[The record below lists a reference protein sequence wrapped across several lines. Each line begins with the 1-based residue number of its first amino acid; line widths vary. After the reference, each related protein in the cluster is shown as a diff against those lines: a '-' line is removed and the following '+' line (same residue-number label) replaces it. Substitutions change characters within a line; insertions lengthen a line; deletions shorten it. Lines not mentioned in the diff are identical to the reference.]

1 MKKDLNEELVML
13 EMKIK
18 KLSGKAQQAIYW
30 IVENF
35 DFAVRICKDSNMT
48 DEEIEKYRKIS
59 REKEDHIVLAL
70 LCVVEMCKN
79 EGSEPMEIE
88 QQNL

>member
-1 MKKDLNEELVML
+1 MMKKDLDEELVRL

-18 KLSGKAQQAIYW
+18 RLPVKAQQAIYW

-35 DFAVRICKDSNMT
+35 DFAVRICKDSDMT
-48 DEEIEKYRKIS
+48 DEEVEKYRKIA
-59 REKEDHIVLAL
+59 REKEDHIVLTL

-79 EGSEPMEIE
+79 EGSELME